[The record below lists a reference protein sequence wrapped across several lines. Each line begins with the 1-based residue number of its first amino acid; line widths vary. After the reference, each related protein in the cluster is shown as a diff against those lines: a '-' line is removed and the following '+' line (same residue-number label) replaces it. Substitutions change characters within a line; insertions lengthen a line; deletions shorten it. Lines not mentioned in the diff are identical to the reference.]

1 MPSSMLFWLPVA
13 SSQSKRDQKLDDA
26 LRCFTAK
33 SSSLVTRMSKNA
45 QENGKIKRIK
55 EAVKEEKDAIQKFP
69 MLKLPD
75 LVRETVIRLMDP
87 VEIFDFSQIS
97 KRMHRTAKRSVRHNT
112 YHLHLQA
119 GQLYQA
125 ALYPPTYPEVPAE
138 PARFRVQQLDDDTA
152 RAPTNVRKLGNFQ
165 KIRCHFQESG
175 LYFFHK
181 SHWIILGALPKMVY
195 AHLELKRTYD
205 RDVICQDIPM
215 IQENSERLFSRYTLH
230 ADIGGFHFNLVNGD
244 LGSIFFYNNAE
255 AGMLS
260 TDVADGRKPWKNEFH
275 MKYTSF
281 SLKSR
286 KMKLDKSDFIDGR
299 IWD

>member
-1 MPSSMLFWLPVA
+1 
-13 SSQSKRDQKLDDA
+13 
-26 LRCFTAK
+26 
-33 SSSLVTRMSKNA
+33 MSKNA

-152 RAPTNVRKLGNFQ
+152 RAPTNNGIKFSY
-165 KIRCHFQESG
+165 ISG
-175 LYFFHK
+175 DSVSNENMVDLMQTYQCSHTLRFYGRLNEFEIDPLPLKATDLRIDH
-181 SHWIILGALPKMVY
+181 SHWMTV
-195 AHLELKRTYD
+195 
-205 RDVICQDIPM
+205 
-215 IQENSERLFSRYTLH
+215 ENVL
-230 ADIGGFHFNLVNGD
+230 
-244 LGSIFFYNNAE
+244 
-255 AGMLS
+255 
-260 TDVADGRKPWKNEFH
+260 
-275 MKYTSF
+275 
-281 SLKSR
+281 
-286 KMKLDKSDFIDGR
+286 
-299 IWD
+299 